1 MLLPMLALLAAADIA
16 GRSPAIRAAVDITP
30 EALLLGEDDY
40 TAPRNATVDAAGA
53 RLVRIEARAGWLK
66 VTGREGVR
74 EARVRG
80 TARSSRESW
89 LDEIQLRAERRGDVV
104 EIVVEISER
113 NYVGVGTFYR
123 ALDLDI
129 ELPAGIAVEIEDSSG
144 DLEVRGTGGV
154 SIQDSSGDM
163 EIADAGGAVRV
174 RDSSGD
180 VRIERT
186 KGDVRIEDS
195 SGDIEIRNVAGS
207 VEVEEDSSGEIVA
220 TDVTGAVLVARDG
233 SGGIRVAD
241 VGGSFT
247 VRRDG
252 SGGISHRNVRGA
264 VDIPSR
270 KRDRDR
276 DRDRENYD
284 Y

>member
-1 MLLPMLALLAAADIA
+1 MLLPLLVLLAVADVTA
-16 GRSPAIRAAVDITP
+16 VAPAMRITP
-30 EALLLGEDDY
+30 DALLLGEDDF
-40 TAPRNATVDAAGA
+40 TAPRNATVDASGA
-53 RLVRIEARAGWLK
+53 RLIRIEARAGWLK
-66 VTGREGVR
+66 VTGREGASQ
-74 EARVRG
+74 ARVRG

-113 NYVGVGTFYR
+113 NYSGMGTFHR

-129 ELPAGIAVEIEDSSG
+129 EIPAGVRVEIEDSSG
-144 DLEVRGTGGV
+144 DVEVRGTGAV
-154 SIQDSSGDM
+154 DIRDSSGDIVIM
-163 EIADAGGAVRV
+163 DAGGPVRV

-180 VRIERT
+180 VSIERAR
-186 KGDVRIEDS
+186 GDVRVQDS

-207 VEVEEDSSGEIVA
+207 VEIEEDSSGDIIA
-220 TDVTGAVLVARDG
+220 SDVTGAVLVARDG

-241 VGGSFT
+241 IGGSFT
-247 VRRDG
+247 VERDG
-252 SGGISHRNVRGA
+252 SGSISHRNVRGD
-264 VDIPSR
+264 VQIPSR

-276 DRDRENYD
+276 DRDRLGSD